1 MQIER
6 EEQGDKIT
14 LKLIGRL
21 NTVTAPSLQ
30 KTLEQEKEDVTEIN
44 MDLERL
50 EYISSSGLRVLLAIT
65 KKMKA
70 KGGTMTLY
78 NVNEE
83 VMEVLEI
90 TGLNVVLD
98 IR

>member
-21 NTVTAPSLQ
+21 NTVTSPLLQ

-44 MDLERL
+44 MDLEKL
-50 EYISSSGLRVLLAIT
+50 EYISSAGLRVLLAIT

-70 KGGTMTLY
+70 KGGTMILY

>member
-21 NTVTAPSLQ
+21 NTVTSPLLQ
-30 KTLEQEKEDVTEIN
+30 KTLEQEKEDITEID
-44 MDLERL
+44 MDLEKL
-50 EYISSSGLRVLLAIT
+50 EYISSSGLRVLLATT